1 MDVFI
6 CVYLLCIFFSVY
18 ILYILMTQIHHLYFS
33 QSQYFTQH
41 DSQKQA
47 SASEAKWTSV
57 EIFCTLK
64 LLPPPESGASI
75 N

>member
-1 MDVFI
+1 
-6 CVYLLCIFFSVY
+6 
-18 ILYILMTQIHHLYFS
+18 MTQIHHLYFS

-57 EIFCTLK
+57 EGASMYKIFLYIEAPS
-64 LLPPPESGASI
+64 PPPSQELQI

>member
-47 SASEAKWTSV
+47 SASEAK
-57 EIFCTLK
+57 
-64 LLPPPESGASI
+64 
-75 N
+75 